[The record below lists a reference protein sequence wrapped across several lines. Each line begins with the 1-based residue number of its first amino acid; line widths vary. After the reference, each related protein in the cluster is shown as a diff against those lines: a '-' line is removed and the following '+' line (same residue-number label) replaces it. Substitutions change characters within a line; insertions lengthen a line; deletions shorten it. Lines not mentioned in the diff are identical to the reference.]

1 MRIMTKLMLQMLLV
15 VGLMAAI
22 LGTGSY
28 LVTSNSMQKQIKTA
42 VQTETRLRAEQIQLK
57 LDKLIAITA
66 IMAQTEDVKALLAE
80 ASGDEALLNKTM
92 NFFNQIVTDNNGTIE
107 MALLIDQNGDTL
119 LSNQSIDLDIN
130 IKERPYFQQLQETK
144 ASVISDVV
152 ISKSSN
158 LPVVVV
164 AMPILS
170 GDEVTGAVLATVKFE
185 EISNIIK
192 AVKVGTDG
200 YGYMADL
207 SGLVLSHKKPE
218 NEMKMNL
225 NEVAAAN
232 PEFKIFLEKMMA
244 QPSGDGMYTYQGI
257 KKYVAFEKVGNWI
270 IALTADEKDYLK
282 PVYKIRNLT
291 LTIAGIISLF
301 AIMGTYIFSKLVIAT
316 PLNKL
321 KIAMAK
327 AGEGDLTQVI
337 TVTGKDEIAQASFA
351 YLEMINKQQV
361 LIKEMQETSGQLN
374 QMAAELT
381 ASSEEVTATSEEITA
396 SISIIANQTDAQVH
410 VTQAASEDMTSLNDG
425 IMTSA
430 ALVSDA
436 LAASKSC
443 TEEAASSRVSLE
455 TSLQSMTSIH
465 AVTNTTV
472 TKLHDLG
479 TQASVVSN
487 VSEIIKQIASQISLL
502 ALNASIEAARAGEH
516 GRGFSV
522 VADEVRKLA
531 EQTTNEST
539 QITESLAGIQRTVA
553 EASVIVD
560 QMQIEVDSGSQK
572 IVETKDALERLY
584 YGVESMIALNEAV
597 LYANQGEC
605 DIVVKVEAKMKHIE
619 EMAGN
624 IASSTQCI
632 MAGAEEQSAITESLT
647 QVAQETSGMAEEMM
661 DKVSKFIV

>member
-57 LDKLIAITA
+57 LDKLTAITA

-92 NFFNQIVTDNNGTIE
+92 TFFNQIVTDNNGTIE
-107 MALLIDQNGDTL
+107 MALLIDQNGDTV
-119 LSNQSIDLDIN
+119 LSNQSIDLEIN

-185 EISNIIK
+185 EISSIIK

-200 YGYMADL
+200 YGYMVDL

-225 NEVAAAN
+225 NEVAATN

-270 IALTADEKDYLK
+270 VALTADEKDYLK

-291 LTIAGIISLF
+291 LIIAGVISLF

-321 KIAMAK
+321 KIAMAR

-337 TVTGKDEIAQASFA
+337 TVTGKDEIAQASLA

-410 VTQAASEDMTSLNDG
+410 VTQAASEDMASLNEG

-472 TKLHDLG
+472 SKLHDLG

-539 QITESLAGIQRTVA
+539 QITESLAGIQKTVA

-560 QMQIEVDSGSQK
+560 QMQLEVDSGSQK

-605 DIVVKVEAKMKHIE
+605 DIVVKVEAKMNNIE
-619 EMAGN
+619 EMASN

-632 MAGAEEQSAITESLT
+632 MAGAQEQSAITESLT

>member
-15 VGLMAAI
+15 VILMAAI

-28 LVTSNSMQKQIKTA
+28 LVTSNSMQKQIKTS
-42 VQTETRLRAEQIQLK
+42 VQTEARLRAEQIQLK
-57 LDKLIAITA
+57 LDKLTAITG
-66 IMAQTEDVKALLAE
+66 IMAQTEDVKALVGDL
-80 ASGDEALLNKTM
+80 SGDEALLNKTM
-92 NFFNQIVTDNNGTIE
+92 MFFDQVVADNNGTIE
-107 MALLIDQNGDTL
+107 MALLIDQNGDTV
-119 LSNQSIDLDIN
+119 LSNESTDLDIN
-130 IKERPYFQQLQETK
+130 IKERAYFQQMMETK
-144 ASVISDVV
+144 AVVVSDVV

-164 AMPILS
+164 AMPVLS
-170 GDEVTGAVLATVKFE
+170 GDDVAGAVLATVKFE
-185 EISNIIK
+185 EISSIVK
-192 AVKVGTDG
+192 AVKIGDSG

-225 NEVAAAN
+225 NDVAATN
-232 PEFKIFLEKMMA
+232 PDFKVFLAKMMA

-257 KKYVAFEKVGNWI
+257 KKYVAFDKVGNWI
-270 IALTADEKDYLK
+270 IALTADEKDYLQ
-282 PVYKIRNLT
+282 PVYKIRT
-291 LTIAGIISLF
+291 LTVLIAGIISLL
-301 AIMGTYIFSKLVIAT
+301 AIAFTYIFSRVVIAT

-321 KIAMAK
+321 KFAMAK
-327 AGEGDLTQVI
+327 AGEGNLTVALA
-337 TVTGKDEIAQASFA
+337 VRGKDEIAQASHA
-351 YLEMINKQQV
+351 YLEMINKQQI
-361 LIKEMQETSGQLN
+361 LIKEMQETSAELN

-396 SISIIANQTDAQVH
+396 SISIIANQTEAQVN
-410 VTQAASEDMTSLNDG
+410 VTQAAAADMVTLNEG

-443 TEEAASSRVSLE
+443 TEEAASSRESLE
-455 TSLQSMTSIH
+455 TSLVSMSSIH

-531 EQTTNEST
+531 EQTTHEST
-539 QITESLAGIQRTVA
+539 QITESLAGIQKTVS
-553 EASVIVD
+553 EASTIVD
-560 QMQIEVDSGSQK
+560 QMQVEVDSGSQK
-572 IVETKDALERLY
+572 IIETKDALEKLY

-597 LYANQGEC
+597 LFANQGEC
-605 DIVVKVEAKMKHIE
+605 DIVVKVEAQMKEIE
-619 EMAGN
+619 EMASL

-661 DKVSKFIV
+661 DAVSKFIV